1 MAHPFI
7 AVYERGVLDN
17 ANFAGYNEKTKDGEA
32 MLHIEKAIIVEGKYD
47 KNHLRKITD
56 APIICTHGFQ
66 LYRSKQLI
74 QSIRHYARTKGVILL
89 TDSDGAGFRIRRYL
103 KQCIG
108 ESGRFFQVYIP
119 AVEGKEKRKERYG
132 KERLLGV
139 EGIPLVTLE
148 ELLRPYASEKAEEAV
163 QKVTKADLYRD
174 GLTGGSESALLRKKL
189 IRHLH
194 LPERIT
200 TNALL
205 EFLNQQGG
213 YSLYQKALKS
223 IHDRQNG

>member
-1 MAHPFI
+1 M
-7 AVYERGVLDN
+7 
-17 ANFAGYNEKTKDGEA
+17 
-32 MLHIEKAIIVEGKYD
+32 
-47 KNHLRKITD
+47 
-56 APIICTHGFQ
+56 
-66 LYRSKQLI
+66 
-74 QSIRHYARTKGVILL
+74 
-89 TDSDGAGFRIRRYL
+89 
-103 KQCIG
+103 
-108 ESGRFFQVYIP
+108 
-119 AVEGKEKRKERYG
+119 
-132 KERLLGV
+132 LGV